1 MAHRDADVAAGDIA
15 LQAASQAPQ
24 PAEAEAGSK
33 STPGNGSGSGT
44 FGSTLPRFNVNSLTA
59 PLTWGYMLT
68 YLTGMLLVPI
78 IAMLVNASK
87 TPWDVFLA
95 RATEPVAMS
104 AYEVTFSMAFAACV
118 FNSIFG
124 FLLAWVLVKYNF
136 PGKKWIDA
144 AVDLPFALPTSV
156 AGLTLTTV
164 YAEEGILG
172 ALLTQLGIN
181 VVFSKL
187 GVAVAM
193 VFVSFPFVVRT
204 MQPVLQEMERE
215 VEEAAWTLG
224 ASPWK
229 TFVQVLLPPLVPA
242 LLTGT
247 ALAFS
252 RALGEFGSVVII
264 SSNFPF
270 KDLIAPV
277 LIFQCLEQYD
287 FVGATVIG
295 TVLLLISLAIMMCV
309 NWLQAFSQ
317 RYRR

>member
-1 MAHRDADVAAGDIA
+1 
-15 LQAASQAPQ
+15 
-24 PAEAEAGSK
+24 
-33 STPGNGSGSGT
+33 
-44 FGSTLPRFNVNSLTA
+44 
-59 PLTWGYMLT
+59 MLT
-68 YLTGMLLVPI
+68 YLTGMLIVPI
-78 IAMLVNASK
+78 VAMLVNASK
-87 TPWDVFLA
+87 TPWPTFLA

-104 AYEVTFSMAFAACV
+104 AYEVTFSMAFAACA
-118 FNSIFG
+118 FNSVFG

-204 MQPVLQEMERE
+204 MQPVLQEMEKE

-287 FVGATVIG
+287 FEGATVIG
-295 TVLLLISLAIMMCV
+295 TVLLLTSLAIMMCV
-309 NWLQAFSQ
+309 NWLQAYSQ